1 AGHLDVAGGNSTFST
16 ASLAEARALIESG
29 KLRPLAVMGDKRVE
43 MFPGVATIK
52 EALDGGWTFGL
63 WHGLGG
69 PANLPKE
76 VLDVIVPAMEKV
88 VKKDEFRKPLQERGF
103 TLVWRDPAA
112 FREFMASD
120 LKEMEGVL
128 SVLNR

>member
-1 AGHLDVAGGNSTFST
+1 
-16 ASLAEARALIESG
+16 
-29 KLRPLAVMGDKRVE
+29 
-43 MFPGVATIK
+43 MFPDVPTVK
-52 EALDGGWTFGL
+52 EALNVDWKFSL
-63 WHGLGG
+63 WHGLVG
-69 PANLPKE
+69 PANLPQK

-103 TLVWRDPAA
+103 TLVYRNPAE

-128 SVLNR
+128 SALNK